1 MDSPAQRRL
10 LEQAPRTLV
19 LFCAVTAVTAITSQV
34 LHPTATLLTSSLG
47 GPVPT
52 ASLVGRG
59 VGRVLMFAAAAVVL
73 SWRAR
78 VLGPESRVWRYFA
91 AAAWVATAAA
101 AGAGVLDLLSLC
113 GSSGAAGGG
122 GLLLGLGVLG
132 ACPLLY
138 QGLVRWNRR
147 GTLMSEPG
155 DWLNG
160 VGAVFTLTAI
170 GNLLLPALS
179 SPIAQWPL
187 WQEQLWLLRTSA
199 EIVLLGS
206 TGTVLHLGGLV
217 RDARAWAL
225 LLSFGLV
232 VVIDLAAVH
241 DVAAAAGN
249 GRFSEVG
256 WTLAIAVLAVAAVVR
271 TDPPSSRPATTTAP
285 TTGAF
290 VVLLAS
296 IAVLAAAGLTSGG
309 FPDHGVHA
317 AAVAGALGAV
327 SVAVRGVQ
335 LVRLLADL
343 VTSRHEALTDDLT
356 GLANRRALDRAL
368 ASALSDPPSDDVAP
382 EGPVT
387 LMLIDLDGFKDVNDR
402 FGHAVGDELLR
413 RAGAL
418 FETLSPPQSVCA
430 RLGGD
435 EFAIVLSDTSTQT
448 SSEVAQALF
457 TSLAEASA
465 EPVLIES
472 RRLVVRASVGVA
484 TAAPGDAPEQLLRH
498 ADAAMY
504 RAKSAGG
511 ARLCVHDEAAALAD
525 EQRAQLVEEL
535 KVLLH
540 SPDAA
545 DDLEAGRVVVHYQP
559 QLSAAGHVAG
569 TEALVRWD
577 NPRLGL
583 LTPDRFLDLVEEH
596 ALMPDLTAQVVWLAV
611 HQAKR
616 WQHDGHDLRMSV
628 NLSASCLSHPR
639 LLVMVDDVLAET
651 GLDPANLV
659 VEVTET
665 SLMADPQESIAR
677 LRDLAARGVDISID
691 DYGSGYSS
699 LAYLHDLPATELKLD
714 RSLTEQ
720 VTTNPRT
727 ADIVAGT
734 VALAHRL
741 GLRVI
746 AEGVEDTATLAQLHA
761 LGCDETQGYL
771 HARPMSA
778 DACHAWLR
786 TAGTTRPVELAADA
800 R

>member
-1 MDSPAQRRL
+1 MDSPVQHRL

-19 LFCAVTAVTAITSQV
+19 LFCAVTAVTAIASQV
-34 LHPTATLLTSSLG
+34 LHPTSTLLTSSLG

-78 VLGPESRVWRYFA
+78 VVGAESPVWRWFA

-101 AGAGVLDLLSLC
+101 AGAGVLDLLSLR

-160 VGAVFTLTAI
+160 IGAVFTLTAI

-206 TGTVLHLGGLV
+206 TATVLHLGGLV

-241 DVAAAAGN
+241 DAAAAAGN

-271 TDPPSSRPATTTAP
+271 TVPPLSRPATTTAP

-309 FPDHGVHA
+309 LPDHVVHG

-327 SVAVRGVQ
+327 SVAVRGMQ

-356 GLANRRALDRAL
+356 GLANRRAVDRAL
-368 ASALSDPPSDDVAP
+368 QSALSADVTT

-418 FETLSPPQSVCA
+418 FQTVSPPQSVCA

-435 EFAIVLSDTSTQT
+435 EFAIVLSGTRTQS
-448 SSEVAQALF
+448 SSEVAQDLF
-457 TSLAEASA
+457 TTLAEASA
-465 EPVLIES
+465 DPVIGEG

-504 RAKSAGG
+504 RAKNAGG

-525 EQRAQLVEEL
+525 EERAQLVEEL

-559 QLSAAGHVAG
+559 QLDAAGHVAG

-583 LTPDRFLDLVEEH
+583 LTPDRFLDLVEDH
-596 ALMPDLTAQVVWLAV
+596 ALMPDLTAQVVSQAV

-616 WQHDGHDLRMSV
+616 WHHDGHDLRMSV

-639 LLVMVDDVLAET
+639 LLLLVDDVLAET
-651 GLDPANLV
+651 GLDPSNLV

-677 LRDLAARGVDISID
+677 LHDLAARRVDISID

-778 DACHAWLR
+778 DACHAWLM
-786 TAGTTRPVELAADA
+786 TAGTTRPVELATDA